1 MKGRSRIFACYDTFC
16 VDCKYGRNNNVCHG
30 NSPACRKCKNGR
42 YDAEQCLNP
51 NEYCCACCD
60 PVTDEEIETG
70 RCKYFVDKYAEYE
83 EEDDEDE
90 YEFDPRDADCESQ
103 G

>member
-1 MKGRSRIFACYDTFC
+1 MKRHSRIFEFYEECC
-16 VDCKYGRNNNVCHG
+16 GECKYGHNNNVCHG
-30 NSPACRKCKNGR
+30 NSYACGECANGR

-60 PVTDEEIETG
+60 PVTDEEIEKG
-70 RCKYFVDKYAEYE
+70 QCKYFVDEYIKYV

>member
-1 MKGRSRIFACYDTFC
+1 MTRSRIFAFYYECC
-16 VDCKYGRNNNVCHG
+16 GDCKYGRDNNVCHG
-30 NSPACRKCKNGR
+30 NSPACGECRNGR
-42 YDAEQCLNP
+42 YDAKQCVDP

-60 PVTDEEIETG
+60 PATVEEIERG
-70 RCKYFVDKYAEYE
+70 RCEYFVDKHIKYV